1 MNTEQF
7 DKIVEKRL
15 ESIKNTLLVKA
26 KEYAKGDE
34 DRLHNFNRASKVSG
48 KRREECLWGM
58 AMKHL
63 ISVMDIIDAMSKDE
77 SYIPSKEL
85 TSEKL
90 GDLGN
95 YLILLEA
102 CIEDSRNNQLLKK

>member
-7 DKIVEKRL
+7 DNVVSNRL
-15 ESIKNTLLVKA
+15 DAIKATLISKA